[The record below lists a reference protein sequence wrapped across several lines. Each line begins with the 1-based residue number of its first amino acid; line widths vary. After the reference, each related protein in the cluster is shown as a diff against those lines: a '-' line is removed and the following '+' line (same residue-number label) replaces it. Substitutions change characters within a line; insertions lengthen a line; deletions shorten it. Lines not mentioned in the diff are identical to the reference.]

1 MGDVRCN
8 RAQRAGDES
17 DAVGEREG
25 GPGRVIEFGGCDV
38 ASLSLTKQGKYLPG
52 ALHEKSCMVP
62 PSHRAT
68 GAGQTDSQAARP
80 QDVMDGKL
88 VGRTFL
94 LSVAAKTGRWPLA
107 SLGVSWERLAKSIPS
122 AIRAASCTSRQRHSL
137 FTDARIAPIA
147 PRHTQ
152 LPSTCILSL
161 IGPASVRTVYLCP
174 TGSRWVF
181 VIAGCALG
189 IASKARRR
197 EDDAVWALAAAT
209 AGHGPR
215 MPCVPCTAA
224 AHAADH
230 PARAMDLLR
239 VLGGTSPTSLHAV
252 LCSAGSANINSRS
265 RFRWPDV
272 LHVCSA
278 PVPSGHPRRA
288 IFTTGYRSTTANEQH
303 LRGAFTDI
311 RCSGMLT

>member
-1 MGDVRCN
+1 MRY
-8 RAQRAGDES
+8 R
-17 DAVGEREG
+17 
-25 GPGRVIEFGGCDV
+25 
-38 ASLSLTKQGKYLPG
+38 YLPTYLPTYLLTWRFAREVVHG
-52 ALHEKSCMVP
+52 AAF
-62 PSHRAT
+62 PSGHRGRANRQP
-68 GAGQTDSQAARP
+68 GSQAARP
-80 QDVMDGKL
+80 QDGMDDKL

-107 SLGVSWERLAKSIPS
+107 SLGVSWCGACLSAPS
-122 AIRAASCTSRQRHSL
+122 CLNFLSPETQGEAGKVYPVRDPRSLLHVETTPLTVHRRANCTDR
-137 FTDARIAPIA
+137 TP
-147 PRHTQ
+147 HTQ

-174 TGSRWVF
+174 TGSRWVS